1 MDSLAT
7 IPETFEIPE
16 LASLFIFQQRPID
29 LPGDLRPV
37 WRIGL
42 IVLLLKTCCRQSRAR
57 FRQLHVLNW
66 GVRNPDNR
74 KALEEAVNGQV
85 PFDTVLVRIEP
96 SLNRAVDLALGE
108 GLLQRNAGD
117 QIELTK
123 KGLELAE
130 AIEKDSNL
138 YRPER
143 DFMGRI
149 KKRVTETLVDSFFG

>member
-1 MDSLAT
+1 MIADN
-7 IPETFEIPE
+7 FEIPE
-16 LASLFIFQQRPID
+16 LAAPFIFQQRPID

-37 WRIGL
+37 WRVGL

-66 GVRNPDNR
+66 GVRNQENR
-74 KALEEAVNGQV
+74 KALEEAVNGQA
-85 PFDTVLVRIEP
+85 PLDTVLVRIEP

-108 GLLQRNAGD
+108 GLLHRNAGD

-123 KGLELAE
+123 KGHELAV
-130 AIEKDSNL
+130 AIEKDPNL

-143 DFMGRI
+143 VFMGRLR
-149 KKRVTETLVDSFFG
+149 KRVTETLVDGFFG